1 MKLPRRKLLHVA
13 AVAAALAA
21 VSQIAGAQSYPTR
34 PITMI
39 VPFPAGGAADAVGRI
54 IGGGMRASLGQPIV
68 IENVTGANGSIGIG
82 RVARAAND
90 GYTITIG
97 AWSTFVANGVAYT
110 LPYNLLTDFEPIAP
124 LTTQPMLIVAK
135 KAMPADD
142 LKDLTAWLKAN
153 PDKATAGTNGVGSP
167 QHVAAISFQNKTGTR
182 FGFVPYRG
190 GAPALQDL
198 LAGQIDLIFA
208 PAGDAAALIRT
219 GSIKAYAVMAQ
230 NRIVAAPDLLTVD
243 EAGMPGLYM
252 SIWFG
257 LWAPAH
263 PLKGVIAKLNTA
275 AVEALANP
283 AVRARLAAIG
293 QEIFPSNQQTPE
305 ALAAFHKTEIEKW
318 WPILKAA
325 NIKGG

>member
-1 MKLPRRKLLHVA
+1 MKIPRRKLLHI
-13 AVAAALAA
+13 AVGAAALAA
-21 VSQIAGAQSYPTR
+21 ISQIAGAQSYPTR

-39 VPFPAGGAADAVGRI
+39 VNFPAGGAADAVGRI
-54 IGGGMRASLGQPIV
+54 IGGSMRASLGQPIV
-68 IENVTGANGSIGIG
+68 IENVTGANGSIGMG

-97 AWSTFVANGVAYT
+97 SWTTFVANGVAYT
-110 LPYNLLTDFEPIAP
+110 LPYRLLTDFEPIAP
-124 LTTQPMLIVAK
+124 LTTQPILIVAK
-135 KAMPADD
+135 KVMPSDD
-142 LKDLTAWLKAN
+142 LKGLIAWLKAN

-167 QHVAAISFQNKTGTR
+167 QHVAAIFFQNKTGTR

-208 PAGDAAALIRT
+208 PAGDAAALIRA
-219 GSIKAYAVMAQ
+219 GSIKPYAVMAQ
-230 NRIVAAPDLLTVD
+230 NRIAALPDLPTVD

-252 SIWFG
+252 SIWSG

-263 PLKGVIAKLNTA
+263 AAKGVIAKLNTA
-275 AVEALANP
+275 AVDALANP

-293 QEIFPSNQQTPE
+293 QEIFPPDQQTPE
-305 ALAAFHKTEIEKW
+305 ALGAFHKAEIEKW
-318 WPILKAA
+318 WPLLKAM
-325 NIKGG
+325 NIKGE